1 MTMVVKI
8 GGSAGVDAAKILDEI
23 ALCIE
28 AGQHMVLLHGGSD
41 LTNMLSQRLDH
52 PVRMITSPG
61 GMISRYTDSETLRIY
76 AMAVAGQIN
85 TELVALL
92 QQRGVNALGLAGVDG
107 RLLLARR
114 KAVVRSVTPEGR
126 VLLLRDDYTGQ
137 IEHVNEVLLMH
148 LLDAG
153 YTPVIAPLAL
163 SQDGERLNVDGDRAA
178 AAVAAALHAEALV
191 IMTNVPGL
199 LADPED
205 QTAAVIIELV
215 QGEGGVHVA
224 SEQYVHGLA
233 RLCRER
239 GALLIVDEVQTGFG
253 RTGRLF
259 ACNHYDLQP
268 DMLCLAKS
276 LAGGILMGAI
286 CLGSRVTESG
296 RISRGVHGS
305 TFGGNPLACAAALAT
320 LDILEREALA
330 ERAAVLGDHALER
343 LRTWHTPLIRAVR
356 GRGLLIGIELSLRVQ
371 PYLEALLER
380 GVLALQAGSNVIRLL
395 PPLVITEEQ
404 LEQVLDVLEEL
415 LVEQAE
421 SVNYPG
427 M

>member
-8 GGSAGVDAAKILDEI
+8 GGSAGVAAAKILDEI

-28 AGQHMVLLHGGSD
+28 AVQRVVLLHGGSD

-61 GMISRYTDSETLRIY
+61 GMTSRYTDSETLRIY

-92 QQRGVNALGLAGVDG
+92 QQRGVNG

-137 IEHVNEVLLMH
+137 IEHVNEALLMH

-205 QTAAVIIELV
+205 Q
-215 QGEGGVHVA
+215 
-224 SEQYVHGLA
+224 
-233 RLCRER
+233 
-239 GALLIVDEVQTGFG
+239 
-253 RTGRLF
+253 
-259 ACNHYDLQP
+259 
-268 DMLCLAKS
+268 
-276 LAGGILMGAI
+276 
-286 CLGSRVTESG
+286 
-296 RISRGVHGS
+296 
-305 TFGGNPLACAAALAT
+305 AT
-320 LDILEREALA
+320 LIHTIPADRLS
-330 ERAAVLGDHALER
+330 DHMEYAQ
-343 LRTWHTPLIRAVR
+343 
-356 GRGLLIGIELSLRVQ
+356 GRMRKKLIGAGE
-371 PYLEALLER
+371 
-380 GVLALQAGSNVIRLL
+380 ALQAGVSRVYIGSTSLLNVLKGAGTTFIA
-395 PPLVITEEQ
+395 
-404 LEQVLDVLEEL
+404 
-415 LVEQAE
+415 AE
-421 SVNYPG
+421 
-427 M
+427 